1 MVEEKWFVDDP
12 EGAGLEY
19 YGTEE
24 GARLAVDECIAAH
37 RNDAESE
44 GEWGMDV
51 ESIRFG
57 KVLEAS
63 ELTDC
68 PDNDGFDLKM
78 KQVYHGKVNR
88 TN

>member
-19 YGTEE
+19 YETEE
-24 GARLAVDECIAAH
+24 GARLAVDECMAAH

-44 GEWGMDV
+44 GEWGMGV

-63 ELTDC
+63 DLVACFDSK
-68 PDNDGFDLKM
+68 GAFDLKM
-78 KQVYHGKVNR
+78 KPVYHEKSK
-88 TN
+88 